1 MELQGRNLL
10 LRMHGDDVALLQT
23 ELIQLSFV
31 IDREEISAKQFGTTT
46 QVAVLRFQR
55 EHSLEASG
63 VVDENTARRVNAAI
77 EGRSVDAVVNAFT
90 LHGTVRNPDGSPVP
104 RITVKA
110 FDRNL
115 RAETLLG
122 EAPTDAD
129 GKYEIH
135 YRQQQLRPENKSAAD
150 LIVRAYNQTG
160 NELAHSDLLCHAA
173 AEATVDL
180 IVGNVPLR
188 DPSEYDTLVARV
200 RSYLGETALA
210 DLEKEDV
217 QFLACSAGVSRRQIA
232 TLIVANRLTRET
244 SLPDWLFYALGRE
257 GMLLQLPALLDHSLK
272 NLRESITRAIESN
285 IVAPLPNAAEL
296 DRWTDRLKSV
306 LLKTTFEAS
315 ADPGRLSV
323 GELVGTSLVSRE
335 LQEMFLSRYLTR
347 EGSVAEFWRGLE
359 EDQNFDPQAR
369 EDLRFTLHL
378 GMLTQYHAP
387 LMLQL
392 KSLRQRGELKSLRD
406 LAGFDRKHW
415 RQLLEA
421 NRGTDEIILP
431 PDTPGQNPE
440 ERLNNYITALREPI
454 EALFPSDSLRHA
466 ITRAPSSGPAIQ
478 TFLANAPTLDLYW
491 ANVDEFVA
499 EHVEAAFVGI
509 ADDERTN
516 VVEETKT
523 LQRLLRLAPSADQVT
538 ILRQGGFTSAY
549 AIARTPRR
557 HFGQRFVE
565 TAEELKDSLDG
576 AYMVLSPSAGDMP
589 AGDTLMMLLSG
600 KTPEMTADLIFNQAS
615 SKAAASLE
623 YLVNLHLLLEPS
635 PFAVGGSKETQDQA
649 KKEFFKKNPNLETL
663 FGSLS
668 YCECEHC
675 RSVYS
680 PAAYFVDLLHWL
692 DNLEKDPNKGTLKY
706 EDATIAMLPGGKGK
720 APINVLLARRS
731 DVQGIAL
738 TCENTNTPL
747 PYIDLVNEILESFIL
762 THLKAVPNID
772 PNKPVAYE
780 WSDAPATGK
789 TLDARDTGGTVAAE
803 LRAVP
808 QYIIP
813 EVYEH
818 LATKAVFPMTL
829 PFHRSLEVVRGYLD
843 HLGTSRA
850 EIMEAFQTGTPLLP
864 SEQDLSTERLELS
877 SALMSIITA
886 SGNAGTIGNMDVWQ
900 YYGFGKFE
908 AKIAKVSEFLT
919 RTGLSM
925 EELVALLKT
934 RFVNPH
940 VYDKPQPPAKKTIT
954 IEVDAK
960 DPCDVSKM
968 TLQNLTWM
976 ENEVS
981 EFHWLKRIHRFLRLW
996 RALQWPTT
1004 DLDAA
1009 LHAFGGT
1016 LDNDVLHEDP
1026 NILSRFEAVDRL
1038 HFELNV
1044 SIPNL
1049 LAFWSD
1055 LDTWGEDSAYARVF
1069 LTQSLTPKN
1078 PESGEAS
1085 PNELFKLKQS
1095 DLADTSKD
1103 LPDHLTPIF
1112 ATLQLTAAD
1121 YDAIALHEFTGPNA
1135 VPKLNIKNL
1144 SLLFRYGTLARSL
1157 KLRVKDIVTLL
1168 RLVPEDHDPFHASDP
1183 RAAVR
1188 FVRLAQTIQDSNF
1201 SVPLLNYLLRH
1212 EEEPTRHPAPT
1223 RVLTFTSLKAI
1234 AEGLAQVKQETQ
1246 LADDPLG
1253 ESLRKQLSEL
1263 QPLLT
1268 PPKTGEE
1275 ANYIKPDEIAQTVD
1289 VIDWRRDN
1297 FQQDAGKTFLQKLH
1311 DTLLKDLNSSFLGP
1325 DLSKDKSALFDN
1337 LQLNE
1342 TKDERF
1348 AKNVVYLRDKLL
1360 PWLRVRMQRSLVFQT
1375 LAAALG
1381 LEESIAKTLVERVL
1395 DSTAPLP
1402 TAGKAQPAL
1411 TDFLNE
1417 SALNDLL
1424 KLVKDQG
1431 GPHLFDILNQK
1442 TPPVLTFVRLFKA
1455 AQVAKAFEMT
1465 EAELTYLSDN
1475 GSSFENFNL
1484 NKLPL
1489 ELTQSETLTKE
1500 LFLGWI
1506 ALERFFDFRNSLPR
1520 SEKALVDVLKDKS
1533 VPTIVE
1539 ATGWD
1544 KQWVNSLLKLPPQ
1557 GIDMLNSPP
1566 EGPGNV
1572 LANLTAAD
1580 LVRLRNA
1587 IALIK
1592 RTGAPAKTLLLWS
1605 QKEPDY
1611 AQAEEVIETVKSRY
1625 EQSDWLEVARGLND
1639 PLREKQRTA
1648 LVDFLVARMS
1658 WPHPQLKI
1666 WSSLKESVTELQRKL
1681 NVALAPLQPVL
1692 PAVLPL
1698 KVDGIFGPN
1707 TETAIETF
1715 QDTNKIDV
1723 DGIVGPATWAALD
1736 RAVGDV
1742 FDKNSLLGHFLIDTE
1757 MSSCML
1763 TSRIKQA
1770 ISSVQMFIQRCLLNL
1785 ESEVSP
1791 DDIDAD
1797 QWKWMKN
1804 YRVWEA
1810 NRKVFLYPENWIEPE
1825 LRDDKTPFFKELETE
1840 LLQNELTDETV
1851 ETALV
1856 NYLYKLD
1863 GVARLDIRGFCK
1875 EEKEQDGEE
1884 KEIYH
1889 VFGRTWNPPFVYY
1902 YRKGTFPKN
1911 GPLADEWTPWEPVD
1925 LDIQGDHLIPLVA
1938 NRRLY
1943 LFWLV
1948 LDEKPDPESPQ
1959 TGGVEPH
1966 TRWEA
1971 RLAWSE
1977 FKWGKWAPR
1986 RVTFDVIHA
1995 DKGAP
2000 NKNTPKDEY
2009 RLRLVTFGGP
2019 EKIDLLL
2026 LRHLWKGSEENEISG
2041 IHEFTRKGIFSF
2053 NVCDQKIE
2061 TWDVDSGESV
2071 TITGPEVSFVEG
2083 QAYRTPLSS
2092 LILQDLPEKE
2102 ILKKIDLKL
2111 GVPFYV
2117 LTDTDL
2123 SREGPFSFC
2132 YGDPTCTYL
2141 ARPLPENV
2149 TVPQDTETWTES
2161 TVTIKKPAQIDTKKG
2176 WTKPSSDLVD
2186 DLAGNTMSGS

>member
-1 MELQGRNLL
+1 
-10 LRMHGDDVALLQT
+10 
-23 ELIQLSFV
+23 
-31 IDREEISAKQFGTTT
+31 
-46 QVAVLRFQR
+46 
-55 EHSLEASG
+55 
-63 VVDENTARRVNAAI
+63 
-77 EGRSVDAVVNAFT
+77 
-90 LHGTVRNPDGSPVP
+90 
-104 RITVKA
+104 
-110 FDRNL
+110 
-115 RAETLLG
+115 
-122 EAPTDAD
+122 
-129 GKYEIH
+129 
-135 YRQQQLRPENKSAAD
+135 
-150 LIVRAYNQTG
+150 
-160 NELAHSDLLCHAA
+160 
-173 AEATVDL
+173 
-180 IVGNVPLR
+180 
-188 DPSEYDTLVARV
+188 
-200 RSYLGETALA
+200 
-210 DLEKEDV
+210 
-217 QFLACSAGVSRRQIA
+217 
-232 TLIVANRLTRET
+232 
-244 SLPDWLFYALGRE
+244 
-257 GMLLQLPALLDHSLK
+257 
-272 NLRESITRAIESN
+272 
-285 IVAPLPNAAEL
+285 
-296 DRWTDRLKSV
+296 
-306 LLKTTFEAS
+306 
-315 ADPGRLSV
+315 
-323 GELVGTSLVSRE
+323 
-335 LQEMFLSRYLTR
+335 
-347 EGSVAEFWRGLE
+347 
-359 EDQNFDPQAR
+359 
-369 EDLRFTLHL
+369 
-378 GMLTQYHAP
+378 
-387 LMLQL
+387 
-392 KSLRQRGELKSLRD
+392 
-406 LAGFDRKHW
+406 
-415 RQLLEA
+415 
-421 NRGTDEIILP
+421 
-431 PDTPGQNPE
+431 
-440 ERLNNYITALREPI
+440 
-454 EALFPSDSLRHA
+454 
-466 ITRAPSSGPAIQ
+466 
-478 TFLANAPTLDLYW
+478 
-491 ANVDEFVA
+491 
-499 EHVEAAFVGI
+499 
-509 ADDERTN
+509 
-516 VVEETKT
+516 
-523 LQRLLRLAPSADQVT
+523 
-538 ILRQGGFTSAY
+538 
-549 AIARTPRR
+549 
-557 HFGQRFVE
+557 
-565 TAEELKDSLDG
+565 
-576 AYMVLSPSAGDMP
+576 
-589 AGDTLMMLLSG
+589 
-600 KTPEMTADLIFNQAS
+600 
-615 SKAAASLE
+615 
-623 YLVNLHLLLEPS
+623 
-635 PFAVGGSKETQDQA
+635 
-649 KKEFFKKNPNLETL
+649 
-663 FGSLS
+663 
-668 YCECEHC
+668 
-675 RSVYS
+675 
-680 PAAYFVDLLHWL
+680 
-692 DNLEKDPNKGTLKY
+692 
-706 EDATIAMLPGGKGK
+706 
-720 APINVLLARRS
+720 
-731 DVQGIAL
+731 
-738 TCENTNTPL
+738 
-747 PYIDLVNEILESFIL
+747 
-762 THLKAVPNID
+762 
-772 PNKPVAYE
+772 
-780 WSDAPATGK
+780 
-789 TLDARDTGGTVAAE
+789 
-803 LRAVP
+803 
-808 QYIIP
+808 
-813 EVYEH
+813 
-818 LATKAVFPMTL
+818 
-829 PFHRSLEVVRGYLD
+829 
-843 HLGTSRA
+843 
-850 EIMEAFQTGTPLLP
+850 
-864 SEQDLSTERLELS
+864 
-877 SALMSIITA
+877 
-886 SGNAGTIGNMDVWQ
+886 
-900 YYGFGKFE
+900 
-908 AKIAKVSEFLT
+908 
-919 RTGLSM
+919 
-925 EELVALLKT
+925 
-934 RFVNPH
+934 
-940 VYDKPQPPAKKTIT
+940 
-954 IEVDAK
+954 
-960 DPCDVSKM
+960 
-968 TLQNLTWM
+968 
-976 ENEVS
+976 
-981 EFHWLKRIHRFLRLW
+981 
-996 RALQWPTT
+996 
-1004 DLDAA
+1004 
-1009 LHAFGGT
+1009 
-1016 LDNDVLHEDP
+1016 
-1026 NILSRFEAVDRL
+1026 
-1038 HFELNV
+1038 
-1044 SIPNL
+1044 
-1049 LAFWSD
+1049 
-1055 LDTWGEDSAYARVF
+1055 
-1069 LTQSLTPKN
+1069 
-1078 PESGEAS
+1078 
-1085 PNELFKLKQS
+1085 
-1095 DLADTSKD
+1095 
-1103 LPDHLTPIF
+1103 
-1112 ATLQLTAAD
+1112 
-1121 YDAIALHEFTGPNA
+1121 
-1135 VPKLNIKNL
+1135 
-1144 SLLFRYGTLARSL
+1144 
-1157 KLRVKDIVTLL
+1157 
-1168 RLVPEDHDPFHASDP
+1168 
-1183 RAAVR
+1183 
-1188 FVRLAQTIQDSNF
+1188 
-1201 SVPLLNYLLRH
+1201 
-1212 EEEPTRHPAPT
+1212 
-1223 RVLTFTSLKAI
+1223 
-1234 AEGLAQVKQETQ
+1234 
-1246 LADDPLG
+1246 
-1253 ESLRKQLSEL
+1253 
-1263 QPLLT
+1263 
-1268 PPKTGEE
+1268 
-1275 ANYIKPDEIAQTVD
+1275 
-1289 VIDWRRDN
+1289 
-1297 FQQDAGKTFLQKLH
+1297 
-1311 DTLLKDLNSSFLGP
+1311 
-1325 DLSKDKSALFDN
+1325 
-1337 LQLNE
+1337 
-1342 TKDERF
+1342 
-1348 AKNVVYLRDKLL
+1348 
-1360 PWLRVRMQRSLVFQT
+1360 
-1375 LAAALG
+1375 
-1381 LEESIAKTLVERVL
+1381 
-1395 DSTAPLP
+1395 
-1402 TAGKAQPAL
+1402 
-1411 TDFLNE
+1411 
-1417 SALNDLL
+1417 
-1424 KLVKDQG
+1424 
-1431 GPHLFDILNQK
+1431 
-1442 TPPVLTFVRLFKA
+1442 
-1455 AQVAKAFEMT
+1455 
-1465 EAELTYLSDN
+1465 
-1475 GSSFENFNL
+1475 
-1484 NKLPL
+1484 
-1489 ELTQSETLTKE
+1489 
-1500 LFLGWI
+1500 
-1506 ALERFFDFRNSLPR
+1506 
-1520 SEKALVDVLKDKS
+1520 
-1533 VPTIVE
+1533 VE

-2053 NVCDQKIE
+2053 NVCDQKME